1 MDEDE
6 LSALTVAELK
16 VRLKE
21 LGLTTSGKKADLIA
35 RLIESED
42 EGDVLILDD
51 EEDES
56 ISEPETDDDE
66 ILEAE
71 VFEAE
76 IIEAEPLV
84 IDQAI
89 SVPRT
94 TGPAQIRQTPD
105 FPRNQWYRDGTTIAT
120 ILVVLLLAG
129 AGGWWY
135 LSNQDSV
142 YQTAPSRYGDDLQFT
157 VSNGLLLAD
166 GDEMVAMLR
175 DAISPSALDDV
186 CDELRIEFTGS
197 GSSSITD
204 GAISDL
210 LDPSDTELEG
220 AVMAKDAYGRTW
232 NTVQSNLNNDLSADL
247 SGFTWS
253 AINEDSC
260 SSSLSWERRNNDLD
274 VTVTQWHEITERSLL
289 RSETALDF
297 VDAEGQS
304 FSTEATTFDGLIGSN
319 TVSELIGAA
328 VMPMHPVNIYDIFQL
343 TVLEEGLTGET
354 DDGYWSWTVGS
365 TSTIGGQDAI
375 QIRMEHIKIGE
386 CLGHAQMIL
395 WAIPGQPLAAKQVV
409 DVLIDKSKTESG
421 CSFTESEAIDLTF
434 PEGEFVVRYTLEQT
448 SFKRGNELLD
458 WQTYYATRPDRSDN
472 KPSTSARVSW
482 VTHMPDNSSTRF
494 NLEQAVACVMTDA
507 EAFGAANAAL
517 NGDGYV
523 FAAKDDRTGSS
534 PVWNLSWV
542 SSAEAGWVRVTWPG
556 GENCLNS
563 GDGQLSG
570 DDKPEHSRDQIPQT
584 HKLSSLE
591 ARMVSS
597 TYYPDLHPQ
606 ITTNGNIRDDVQI
619 GYALVVPEEN
629 AVSEWLDEF
638 DIMGGK
644 VTVYLERTW
653 TSGNTEHSLRVGM
666 DAETGRMAGWVV
678 ASTPA

>member
-1 MDEDE
+1 MNEDE
-6 LSALTVAELK
+6 LSALTVVELK

-21 LGLTTSGKKADLIA
+21 LGLTTGGKKADLIA

-42 EGDVLILDD
+42 EGDVLILEDDD
-51 EEDES
+51 EEPSDVMKV
-56 ISEPETDDDE
+56 DDDD

-76 IIEAEPLV
+76 IIEAEEIEPEISESTQV
-84 IDQAI
+84 TAI
-89 SVPRT
+89 RT
-94 TGPAQIRQTPD
+94 QPD
-105 FPRNQWYRDGTTIAT
+105 FSSTPWYKDGTAIAT
-120 ILVVLLLAG
+120 LLVVLLLAG

-135 LSNQDSV
+135 FSNQV
-142 YQTAPSRYGDDLQFT
+142 TEYQVAAPRYGDDLQFT

-186 CDELRIEFTGS
+186 CDELRIEFTGT

-204 GAISDL
+204 GELSDL
-210 LDPSDTELEG
+210 LDPSETKLKG
-220 AVMAKDAYGRTW
+220 AVMAQDAYGRTW
-232 NTVQSNLNNDLSADL
+232 NTVQSNLHYDLSADL
-247 SGFTWS
+247 SGYTWS
-253 AINEDSC
+253 AINDGC
-260 SSSLSWERRNNDLD
+260 SSLEWLRRNNELD
-274 VTVTQWHEITERSLL
+274 ISVTQWHEITERSLL

-297 VDAEGQS
+297 EDAEGQS
-304 FSTEATTFDGLIGSN
+304 FSTEATTFDGLIGSD

-328 VMPMHPVNIYDIFQL
+328 VMPMHPVNLYDIFGIRE
-343 TVLEEGLTGET
+343 LEEGLSDET
-354 DDGYWSWTVGS
+354 DDGYWRWTVGS

-375 QIRMEHIKIGE
+375 QIRMEHIKIGQ
-386 CLGHAQMIL
+386 CLGHAVMIL

-458 WQTYYATRPDRSDN
+458 WQTHYDARPDRSDN
-472 KPSTSARVSW
+472 KPSTTERVSW
-482 VTHMPDNSSTRF
+482 VTHMPDNSTTRF

-507 EAFGAANAAL
+507 EAFGSAHGAL

-563 GDGQLSG
+563 GDGPLSG
-570 DDKPEHSRDQIPQT
+570 DDKPEHSREHIPQT

-591 ARMVSS
+591 SRMVSS

-606 ITTNGNIRDDVQI
+606 VTANGIIRDDVQI

-638 DIMGGK
+638 DLMGGK

-653 TSGNTEHSLRVGM
+653 TSGDTEHSLRVGM
-666 DAETGRMAGWVV
+666 DAETGRMAGWVL